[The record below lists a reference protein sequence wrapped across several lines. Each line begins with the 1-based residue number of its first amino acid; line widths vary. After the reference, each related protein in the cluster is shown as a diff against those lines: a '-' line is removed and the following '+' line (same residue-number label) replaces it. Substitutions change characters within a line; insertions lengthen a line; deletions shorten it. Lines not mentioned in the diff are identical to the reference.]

1 MTRFAVA
8 QHNAAKHSHS
18 LPFILQRFPFSSPRL
33 PFPLLPFSPSIF
45 PFSPTP
51 LLFSPSSLL
60 PFFPSSLLPFFP
72 SFFPSLRLPL
82 SSPSLA
88 SLRQN
93 DSLQPVGVLYVERAD
108 IASTGNGSAGNSSAG
123 GEEYLVTLAA
133 LNLLRGRTAA
143 VARVNKRQGSALLLI
158 SVVEAQVLV
167 PSYRYREYNFT
178 LLAADEGTGMAAHY
192 ATHALDNSSGATPD
206 TSQGGNASG
215 RSSVNVTA
223 FAVVRGRSGMQQ
235 RGRWARRQQGG
246 VPGGTGAAAVLG
258 VSLSSSNVTLLDVL
272 AARANVVEGAGI
284 DNSVTVTAAA
294 ADVPPAATA
303 PAALLTAPGIKAK
316 AAGEGA
322 VDEGGPREQVVVV
335 KVVVW
340 QPVPFTGHRLVDFF
354 SPGCGRW

>member
-1 MTRFAVA
+1 MTSRRRDMRQHLTFPPSCLLILCPAASTCRACLPPMFSAAANGSPPNPFWEIDFDWLSNENQIAMTRFAVA
-8 QHNAAKHSHS
+8 QHNAAKQNEAMTSHS

-133 LNLLRGRTAA
+133 LNLLRGRTAVFDA
-143 VARVNKRQGSALLLI
+143 LLSRRPLVAAQSAL
-158 SVVEAQVLV
+158 
-167 PSYRYREYNFT
+167 P
-178 LLAADEGTGMAAHY
+178 
-192 ATHALDNSSGATPD
+192 
-206 TSQGGNASG
+206 
-215 RSSVNVTA
+215 
-223 FAVVRGRSGMQQ
+223 
-235 RGRWARRQQGG
+235 
-246 VPGGTGAAAVLG
+246 AAAPPP
-258 VSLSSSNVTLLDVL
+258 
-272 AARANVVEGAGI
+272 AA
-284 DNSVTVTAAA
+284 
-294 ADVPPAATA
+294 AATA
-303 PAALLTAPGIKAK
+303 PT
-316 AAGEGA
+316 
-322 VDEGGPREQVVVV
+322 
-335 KVVVW
+335 
-340 QPVPFTGHRLVDFF
+340 
-354 SPGCGRW
+354 